1 MAQVSKHWIPKEIQE
16 RILSVF
22 VKTLANLKT
31 ESQTR
36 LFLDDLLTS
45 TEKVMLAKRVAIA
58 FLLSKDYSYRKIS
71 LMLNVSMSTIGWV
84 SDKYKHA
91 SKFKNIVDRVVKNE
105 EIAQLWDHLG
115 EKFASAMAVGKGR
128 PFWGAIRNELQKK
141 QKKRVF

>member
-1 MAQVSKHWIPKEIQE
+1 MAQVSKHWVPKEIQE

-31 ESQTR
+31 ERQVS
-36 LFLDDLLTS
+36 LFVEDLLTS

-58 FLLSKDYSYRKIS
+58 FLLSKEYSYRQIS

-91 SKFKNIVDRVVKNE
+91 SKFKEIVDRVAFGGVKELE
-105 EIAQLWDHLG
+105 EIVIG
-115 EKFASAMAVGKGR
+115 
-128 PFWGAIRNELQKK
+128 
-141 QKKRVF
+141 